1 MLADVQHLPLAREAR
16 IRRPPYRARLMA
28 LIVAGIDEAGY
39 GPLLGPLT
47 VGLSVWRV
55 DDWTEGEAAP
65 NLWSVL
71 KTGVCKNPADK
82 RSRIAIDD
90 SKKLKLAN
98 KWDDEGVSE
107 GTERSIDGPYN
118 PHASLVHLARGVLA
132 VLAAL
137 DHRPACDD
145 GVLTALGC
153 RRPGHE
159 CYGSSIGSCADATT
173 TAGIGI
179 AANLLRRACASGGA
193 APVALSC
200 RVFDEHE
207 FNTLVTDH
215 RSKGA
220 VTSLA
225 FLEHARVVW
234 ERWGDDETTG
244 EGGPRIVCDRH
255 GGRTDYLP
263 LIALLAPGVRV
274 ETLEHTPQR
283 SRYIVHAP
291 AAETPD
297 RRPRRLTLLFTPE
310 ADGAHLPVALAS
322 MTAKLVRE
330 LLMARFNRTFCGA
343 ARERNV
349 ELKPTAGYRN
359 DAQRWLADATRLGV
373 LTPDLRRQ
381 LVRQA

>member
-1 MLADVQHLPLAREAR
+1 M
-16 IRRPPYRARLMA
+16 RLI
-28 LIVAGIDEAGY
+28 LAGIDEAGY

-47 VGLSVWRV
+47 VGLSVWRI
-55 DDWTEGEAAP
+55 DEWNEGDPAP
-65 NLWSVL
+65 NLWSLL

-82 RSRIAIDD
+82 RSRVAIDD

-98 KWDDEGVSE
+98 KWDGDDGDERRDRPRADV
-107 GTERSIDGPYN
+107 PYD

-132 VLAAL
+132 VLATL
-137 DHRPACDD
+137 EQRPTDD
-145 GVLTALGC
+145 AGVFAALGASC
-153 RRPGHE
+153 PDHD
-159 CYGSSIGSCADATT
+159 CYAPALGSCADAATIS
-173 TAGIGI
+173 AIGI
-179 AANLLRRACASGGA
+179 AANLLRKACDSAGA
-193 APVALSC
+193 VPVALSC
-200 RVFDEHE
+200 RVFGERE
-207 FNTLVTDH
+207 FNTLVDNH

-220 VTSLA
+220 VTSQA
-225 FLEHARVVW
+225 FLEHARTVW
-234 ERWGDDETTG
+234 NRWGDDDACG

-263 LIALLAPGVRV
+263 LIAALAPGVRV

-283 SRYIVHAP
+283 SRYMAYAP
-291 AAETPD
+291 APETPD

-330 LLMARFNRTFCGA
+330 LLMARFNRVFCAA

-359 DAQRWLADATRLGV
+359 DAQRWLADATRVGV
-373 LTPDLRRQ
+373 MTPDLRRE
-381 LVRQA
+381 LVRRA